1 MNKHKFIEL
10 VENPS
15 GIRHKDAD
23 ILTELAR
30 NYPYSSLVRTMLAK
44 ARQGTPQAKESLST
58 AALYIPDRKVLK
70 AVMEDNLPART
81 TGNTPETATSGL
93 ATERQQQPPH
103 APPENQGTPVKLA
116 STADPEE
123 APQAAKAPVNVIDEL
138 QENLRKLREQRI
150 HLDSPANKAENLL
163 SEEKKKESSP
173 IEIPIKQ
180 LPERLQEIIINRE
193 EQQIRD
199 PKRLEQINMIDSFI
213 QNSSNIARKYRS
225 LGDDNQE
232 QNDLSSGHHF
242 TPPDLVTENLAQIMV
257 RQGKTEKAIDIY
269 EKLVLKYPQKK
280 AYFATCIEKLKT
292 SL

>member
-1 MNKHKFIEL
+1 MNKHKFIEF
-10 VENPS
+10 VESPS
-15 GIRHKDAD
+15 SIRHKDAD

-44 ARQGTPQAKESLST
+44 ARQGTPEAKQSLST
-58 AALYIPDRKVLK
+58 AALYIPDRRVLK
-70 AVMEDNLPART
+70 DVMEDNLLIARPQIT
-81 TGNTPETATSGL
+81 HNTSP
-93 ATERQQQPPH
+93 TEAEKPSEVIV
-103 APPENQGTPVKLA
+103 ENQEKLLKLT
-116 STADPEE
+116 TAAPEK
-123 APQAAKAPVNVIDEL
+123 AQPAAIPSQNEVDDL
-138 QENLRKLREQRI
+138 QENPRKLREQRD
-150 HLDSPANKAENLL
+150 HYDNPAKKADNLQPEPAETKATL
-163 SEEKKKESSP
+163 TD
-173 IEIPIKQ
+173 IPIKQ
-180 LPERLQEIIINRE
+180 LPERLQEILENRQ
-193 EQQIRD
+193 EQPIRD

-225 LGDDNQE
+225 LGEESQA
-232 QNDLSSGHHF
+232 QNDLSSKYQS